1 MNTDNSFDLQQLKA
15 QFDILNRR
23 LDEQAIINENLIR
36 SSVNS
41 RVRNINK
48 DGRTMVGIAV
58 LGAACVVA
66 DHYLM
71 NWSWAFTIVT
81 VVFMLVAIVCNILF
95 RQGISSANALSSD
108 LIDMRLRAL
117 RLKKMQSRWLW
128 FSIPFLMVWL
138 PWLVC
143 EIQQR
148 TPNPKPIIIGGAI
161 GLVIGGILGVSQY
174 MRTRRHAKE
183 IIRDIE
189 SLKGED
195 PTAQND

>member
-1 MNTDNSFDLQQLKA
+1 MDMDNSYDLQQLKE
-15 QFDILNRR
+15 QFDILNKR

-58 LGAACVVA
+58 AGILCILT

-71 NWSWAFTIVT
+71 DWSWAFTIVT
-81 VVFMLVAIVCNILF
+81 IAFMLIAIVCNIRF
-95 RQGISSANALSSD
+95 RRGISSANALSSD

-117 RLKKMQSRWLW
+117 RLKKMQARWLW
-128 FSIPFLMVWL
+128 FSIPFLIVWL
-138 PWLVC
+138 MWLVR
-143 EIQQR
+143 EIFQNTANP
-148 TPNPKPIIIGGAI
+148 TPIFIGAAVGF
-161 GLVIGGILGVSQY
+161 VVGGILGISQY
-174 MRTRRHAKE
+174 RRTRRHAKE

-189 SLKGED
+189 SLKGKD
-195 PTAQND
+195 